1 MIEIIPN
8 WHPLMVHFTIA
19 LLSMSIL
26 FFVIQKPLYETEIG
40 DNFYV
45 FARYSLFMGVLIS
58 ILTLVAGWFAFNS
71 VDHDT
76 PSHLAMIDHRMWGII
91 TFVVFAIAAIWL
103 AMSSKMRETASI
115 VFLVFIIIGGGLLFT
130 TGYKG
135 AELVYKHGLGVQSLP
150 KAENHDHAS
159 GHDHDHGDAGQNK
172 KTESHDEPHSHDAG
186 HEHEDDSSEMKI
198 DAQSMADMEKGM
210 DAEPIPEVIVDKDG
224 ISKQELPAE
233 DIPVQAVEEPADDGH
248 DHQH

>member
-8 WHPLMVHFTIA
+8 WHPLLVHFTIA
-19 LLSMSIL
+19 LLSMSVL

-103 AMSSKMRETASI
+103 ALSSEMRETVSAT
-115 VFLVFIIIGGGLLFT
+115 FIIFILIGGVLLFT

-150 KAENHDHAS
+150 NAENHDHAS
-159 GHDHDHGDAGQNK
+159 GHDHGDAGHHEK
-172 KTESHDEPHSHDAG
+172 SDSHEEPHSHDAG
-186 HEHEDDSSEMKI
+186 HEHEADMEI
-198 DAQSMADMEKGM
+198 DAQSLADMEKGM
-210 DAEPIPEVIVDKDG
+210 MDADPAPEVVIDKDG
-224 ISKQELPAE
+224 ISKQALPAE
-233 DIPVQAVEEPADDGH
+233 DMPVQTIEEKHKADDGH

>member
-8 WHPLMVHFTIA
+8 WHPLLVHFTIA
-19 LLSMSIL
+19 LLSISVL

-40 DNFYV
+40 DNFNI

-76 PSHLAMIDHRMWGII
+76 PSHLAMIDHRFWAII
-91 TFVVFAIAAIWL
+91 TFTVFAVAAIWL
-103 AMSSKMRETASI
+103 ALSSEMRETVSI
-115 VFLVFIIIGGGLLFT
+115 LFIVVMLIGGALLFT

-150 KAENHDHAS
+150 KAEDHDHAS
-159 GHDHDHGDAGQNK
+159 GHDHGDAGHHEK
-172 KTESHDEPHSHDAG
+172 SESHDESHSHDAG
-186 HEHEDDSSEMKI
+186 HEHDAASSEMEI
-198 DAQSMADMEKGM
+198 DAQSLADMEEGM
-210 DAEPIPEVIVDKDG
+210 DAAPVPEAVVDKDG
-224 ISKQELPAE
+224 ISKQALPAE
-233 DIPVQAVEEPADDGH
+233 DMPMQPIEEAPAEDGH

>member
-8 WHPLMVHFTIA
+8 WHPLLVHFTIA
-19 LLSMSIL
+19 LLSISVL

-91 TFVVFAIAAIWL
+91 TFAVFAVAAIWL
-103 AMSSKMRETASI
+103 ALSSEMRETVSVIFI
-115 VFLVFIIIGGGLLFT
+115 VFMLIGGVLLFT

-159 GHDHDHGDAGQNK
+159 GHDHGDAGHHEK
-172 KTESHDEPHSHDAG
+172 SESHSQNAG
-186 HEHEDDSSEMKI
+186 HEHETASPEMEI
-198 DAQSMADMEKGM
+198 DAQSLADMEKGF
-210 DAEPIPEVIVDKDG
+210 DTEPVPEAVVDKDG
-224 ISKQELPAE
+224 ISKQALPAE
-233 DIPVQAVEEPADDGH
+233 EMPMQPVEVAPAGDGH